1 VNKDIHIY
9 LFPNYR
15 LILVLFS
22 ILFTYT
28 GNKMANIGSMVLQM
42 LKNEISEVDYTRYIK
57 QIHYNEEES
66 KSNHVVYN
74 APNPLIANWVRTKY
88 SDKISHLFEI
98 KTGVKPTVIISIKTN
113 STPSSSQTAP
123 IVPVNSDKIPQTL
136 LNPSYT
142 FDNFVVGGSN
152 NFAYVAAKNVSEK
165 PGIVYNP
172 LFIYGGVG
180 LGKTHLMQAVGNVM
194 LAQGKTVIYT
204 SVEQFLNDF
213 MRHLTNKTMDRFKDK
228 YRKCDVLLIDDIQF
242 LSNKNQIQEEFFHTF
257 DALRNENKQ
266 IIITSDKHPKKI
278 AGLEERLKSRFEW
291 GLVADIQPPEL
302 ETKIEIIKKKC
313 EINRVKLDKEVI
325 NYIATIIENNTRE
338 IEGILSKLNAYSQLM
353 GVDINIEFTRNV
365 LKEQMAEKRLN
376 ITIDTIVEIVSK
388 ELNVKS
394 TEIRSKSRNSGIV
407 YARRIAIYLSR
418 NLTPNS
424 MPQLAH
430 YFGMKDHT
438 AVSHTMK
445 KIQEIM
451 KNDEDFKIKV
461 EELSNKISSLTSE

>member
-1 VNKDIHIY
+1 
-9 LFPNYR
+9 
-15 LILVLFS
+15 
-22 ILFTYT
+22 
-28 GNKMANIGSMVLQM
+28 MVLQM
-42 LKNEISEVDYTRYIK
+42 LKNEISEVDYKRYIK
-57 QIHYNEEES
+57 QLQYNEEES
-66 KSNHVVYN
+66 KSNLAIFH
-74 APNPLIANWVRTKY
+74 APNPLVANWIQTKF
-88 SDKISHLFEI
+88 SNKISHLFEI
-98 KTGVKPTVIISIKTN
+98 KTGVKPTVTICVKTGN
-113 STPSSSQTAP
+113 IPSSTPTAP
-123 IVPVNSDKIPQTL
+123 VVPVQGEKLPHTL

-142 FDNFVVGGSN
+142 FQNFVVGGSN
-152 NFAYVAAKNVSEK
+152 NFAYVASKSVSEK

-194 LAQGKTVIYT
+194 AAQGKSVIYT

-213 MRHLTNKTMDRFKDK
+213 SRHLSNRTMDRFKDK
-228 YRKCDVLLIDDIQF
+228 YRKCDLLLIDDIQF
-242 LSNKNQIQEEFFHTF
+242 LSGKNQIQEEFFHTF
-257 DALRNENKQ
+257 EALRNENKQ

-278 AGLEERLKSRFEW
+278 GGLEERLKSRFEW

-313 EINRVKLDKEVI
+313 EINRVKLDKDVI
-325 NYIATIIENNTRE
+325 NYVATIIENNTRE

-353 GVDINIEFTRNV
+353 GVDINIEFARNV
-365 LKEQMAEKRLN
+365 LKEQLTEKRNN
-376 ITIDTIVEIVSK
+376 ITIDTIMEIVSK

-394 TEIRSKSRNSGIV
+394 SEIRSKSRNSNIV

-445 KIQEIM
+445 KIQELM

-461 EELSNKISSLTSE
+461 DELSNKVSTLTTE

>member
-1 VNKDIHIY
+1 
-9 LFPNYR
+9 
-15 LILVLFS
+15 
-22 ILFTYT
+22 
-28 GNKMANIGSMVLQM
+28 MANIGTLVLSM
-42 LKNEISEVDYTRYIK
+42 LKNEITEVDYTRYIK
-57 QIHYNEEES
+57 QLHYDDQAS
-66 KSNHVVYN
+66 KSNLVIFH
-74 APNPLIANWVRTKY
+74 APNLLIANWIRTKY
-88 SDKISHLFEI
+88 ADKISHLFEI
-98 KTGVKPTVIISIKTN
+98 KTGVKPAVSILVKSAQAASAPVLSPIS
-113 STPSSSQTAP
+113 AP
-123 IVPVNSDKIPQTL
+123 IEKVPQAL

-142 FDNFVVGGSN
+142 FENFVVGGSN
-152 NFAYVAAKNVSEK
+152 NFAYVAAKSVSEK
-165 PGIVYNP
+165 PGVVYNP

-180 LGKTHLMQAVGNVM
+180 LGKTHLMQAVGNIM
-194 LAQGKTVIYT
+194 LSEGKTVIYT

-228 YRKCDVLLIDDIQF
+228 YRKCDLLLIDDIQF

-313 EINRVKLDKEVI
+313 EINRVKLDRDVI
-325 NYIATIIENNTRE
+325 NYVATIIENNTRE

-353 GVDINIEFTRNV
+353 GVDINIEFAKTV
-365 LKEQMAEKRLN
+365 LREQMAEKRSN
-376 ITIDTIVEIVSK
+376 ITIDIIMETIAK
-388 ELNVKS
+388 ELNIKTS
-394 TEIRSKSRNSGIV
+394 EIRSKSRNSNIV

-418 NLTPNS
+418 HLTPNS

-430 YFGMKDHT
+430 YFGLKDHT

-445 KIQEIM
+445 KITELM
-451 KNDEDFKIKV
+451 KNDEDFKIKID
-461 EELSNKISSLTSE
+461 ELAHKISTMTAE

>member
-1 VNKDIHIY
+1 
-9 LFPNYR
+9 
-15 LILVLFS
+15 
-22 ILFTYT
+22 
-28 GNKMANIGSMVLQM
+28 
-42 LKNEISEVDYTRYIK
+42 
-57 QIHYNEEES
+57 
-66 KSNHVVYN
+66 
-74 APNPLIANWVRTKY
+74 
-88 SDKISHLFEI
+88 
-98 KTGVKPTVIISIKTN
+98 
-113 STPSSSQTAP
+113 
-123 IVPVNSDKIPQTL
+123 
-136 LNPSYT
+136 
-142 FDNFVVGGSN
+142 
-152 NFAYVAAKNVSEK
+152 
-165 PGIVYNP
+165 VYNP

-194 LAQGKTVIYT
+194 AAQGKSVIYT

-213 MRHLTNKTMDRFKDK
+213 SRHLSNRTMDRFKDK
-228 YRKCDVLLIDDIQF
+228 YRKCDLLLIDDIQF
-242 LSNKNQIQEEFFHTF
+242 LSGKNQIQEEFFHTF
-257 DALRNENKQ
+257 EALRNENKQ

-278 AGLEERLKSRFEW
+278 GGLEERLKSRFEW

-313 EINRVKLDKEVI
+313 EINRVKLDKDVI
-325 NYIATIIENNTRE
+325 NYVATIIENNTRE

-353 GVDINIEFTRNV
+353 GVDINIEFARNV
-365 LKEQMAEKRLN
+365 LKEQLTEKRNN
-376 ITIDTIVEIVSK
+376 ITIDTIMEIVSK

-394 TEIRSKSRNSGIV
+394 SEIRSKSRNSNIV

-445 KIQEIM
+445 KIQELM

-461 EELSNKISSLTSE
+461 DELSNKVSTLTTE

>member
-1 VNKDIHIY
+1 MN
-9 LFPNYR
+9 
-15 LILVLFS
+15 
-22 ILFTYT
+22 
-28 GNKMANIGSMVLQM
+28 NIGSMVIQM
-42 LKNEISEVDYTRYIK
+42 LKNEINEIDYTRYIK
-57 QIHYNEEES
+57 QLSFNEEES
-66 KSNHVVYN
+66 KSNLAVYN
-74 APNPLIANWVRTKY
+74 APNLLVANWIQTKY
-88 SDKISHLFEI
+88 ADKISHLFEI
-98 KTGVKPTVIISIKTN
+98 KTGIKPSVSIRIKSQSTVASQN
-113 STPSSSQTAP
+113 SSPTIQTH
-123 IVPVNSDKIPQTL
+123 SDKTPVAL

-142 FDNFVVGGSN
+142 FENFVVGGSN
-152 NFAYVAAKNVSEK
+152 NFAYVAAKSVSEK

-194 LAQGKTVIYT
+194 LTQGKTVIYT

-213 MRHLTNKTMDRFKDK
+213 SRHLSNRTMDRFKDK
-228 YRKCDVLLIDDIQF
+228 YRKCDLLLIDDIQF

-257 DALRNENKQ
+257 EALRNENKQ

-325 NYIATIIENNTRE
+325 NYVATIIENNTRE

-353 GVDINIEFTRNV
+353 GVDVNIEFARNV
-365 LKEQMAEKRLN
+365 LKEQMAEKRNN
-376 ITIDTIVEIVSK
+376 ITTDLIMEIVSK
-388 ELNVKS
+388 ELNVKTS
-394 TEIRSKSRNSGIV
+394 EIRSKSRNSNIV

-424 MPQLAH
+424 MPQLAQ

-445 KIQEIM
+445 KINELI
-451 KNDEDFKIKV
+451 KNDEDFKVKID
-461 EELSNKISSLTSE
+461 ELSNKISTMTSE

>member
-1 VNKDIHIY
+1 M
-9 LFPNYR
+9 
-15 LILVLFS
+15 S
-22 ILFTYT
+22 
-28 GNKMANIGSMVLQM
+28 NIGSMVLQM
-42 LKNEISEVDYTRYIK
+42 LKNEISEVDYKRYIK
-57 QIHYNEEES
+57 QLHYNEEDS
-66 KSNHVVYN
+66 KSNLAIFH
-74 APNPLIANWVRTKY
+74 APNPLIANWIQTKY
-88 SDKISHLFEI
+88 AHKISHLFEI
-98 KTGVKPTVIISIKTN
+98 KTGVKPTVTVCVKTGN
-113 STPSSSQTAP
+113 IPLTATSAPTAP
-123 IVPVNSDKIPQTL
+123 VQSEKVPHTL

-142 FDNFVVGGSN
+142 FQNFVVGGSN
-152 NFAYVAAKNVSEK
+152 NFAYVASKSVSEK

-213 MRHLTNKTMDRFKDK
+213 SRHLSNRTMDRFKDK
-228 YRKCDVLLIDDIQF
+228 YRKCDLLLIDDIQF
-242 LSNKNQIQEEFFHTF
+242 LSGKNQIQEEFFHTF
-257 DALRNENKQ
+257 EALRNENKQ

-278 AGLEERLKSRFEW
+278 GGLEERLKSRFEW

-325 NYIATIIENNTRE
+325 NYVATIIENNTRE

-353 GVDINIEFTRNV
+353 GVDINIEFARNV
-365 LKEQMAEKRLN
+365 LKEQLTEKRNN
-376 ITIDTIVEIVSK
+376 ITIDTIMEIVSK

-394 TEIRSKSRNSGIV
+394 SEIRSKSRNSNIV

-461 EELSNKISSLTSE
+461 DELSNKISAITSE